1 MAVLASLR
9 FDPNGAHVDTL
20 QNRKCGFVRVLLPQA
35 MFQFHEDTAIRA
47 RINTQNV
54 VLYLHSVT
62 LRAIEKYTLIDVFIS
77 PVLVG

>member
-20 QNRKCGFVRVLLPQA
+20 QNRKCGFVRVLLPQT

-47 RINTQNV
+47 RINTQTI
-54 VLYLHSVT
+54 VLYSVT